1 MEEFC
6 HLIEAVCDECEEKT
20 ASKSRK
26 QPHPPRDP
34 HLVEYGGKRD
44 SGGSTDL
51 ARLAGYHRGR
61 HRVGLEGK
69 VLLWHKERQPGHP
82 RNQLRRDL
90 HLLCVVLHLGLC
102 EQTRP
107 DFKEHTLVLLERSD
121 SALDHS
127 AARPAACKLRLKLSD
142 GSPTPC
148 SGAPLLLVARF
159 HVARQLVA
167 NSLLKSPLH
176 ILQHRIAQAL
186 VRGGAPGSPG
196 GGLLHHRSIWL
207 GDPPS
212 VVASLVAVLS
222 SSRQNDPSANTSKLP
237 AP

>member
-1 MEEFC
+1 MMFDPLDWRGSLSGPSSGLRLLKKPHCRKRNQHHCFGLNCVYGAHVMCTMKDAHMEEFC

-34 HLVEYGGKRD
+34 HLVEYGGKCD

-69 VLLWHKERQPGHP
+69 VLLRHKERQPGHP

-148 SGAPLLLVARF
+148 S
-159 HVARQLVA
+159 
-167 NSLLKSPLH
+167 
-176 ILQHRIAQAL
+176 
-186 VRGGAPGSPG
+186 
-196 GGLLHHRSIWL
+196 
-207 GDPPS
+207 
-212 VVASLVAVLS
+212 
-222 SSRQNDPSANTSKLP
+222 
-237 AP
+237 